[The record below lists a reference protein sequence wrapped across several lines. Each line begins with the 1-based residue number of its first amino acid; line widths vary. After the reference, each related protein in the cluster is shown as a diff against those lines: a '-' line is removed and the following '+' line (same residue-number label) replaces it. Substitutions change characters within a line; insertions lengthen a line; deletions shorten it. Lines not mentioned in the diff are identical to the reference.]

1 MSNLGRPI
9 AAILVS
15 LFLLTGCARYA
26 GGDSQNFGATV
37 ADQVVLVKPELR
49 ALRVCLLAAG
59 IVEIM
64 TDRVQ
69 TFDGTQ
75 APAALGRLMA
85 LQGAID
91 TAKLASP
98 LWINTDMA
106 DVSFQ
111 FVKVLKDAGKEKLGR
126 VLLGGVSILNFINIA
141 ERVALAASKGDALLL
156 DINAMLRG
164 VNDGTISET
173 DVWLACDNR
182 IAQNRRVLGTLS
194 GARMQ

>member
-1 MSNLGRPI
+1 MKKL
-9 AAILVS
+9 AIGLVAG
-15 LFLLTGCARYA
+15 LLLLTGCARY
-26 GGDSQNFGATV
+26 GGGEDTTALSAKIVDKVVKVN
-37 ADQVVLVKPELR
+37 DQYR
-49 ALRVCLLAAG
+49 SLRVCLLAAG
-59 IVEIM
+59 VVEVM

-75 APAALGRLMA
+75 APDALGRLMA

-98 LWINTDMA
+98 LWMNTDMA

-111 FVKVLKDAGKEKLGR
+111 FAKVLKDAGRERLGR
-126 VLLGGVSILNFINIA
+126 ILLGGPTLINFIN
-141 ERVALAASKGDALLL
+141 VAQRAALLTSKGDAVLL
-156 DINAMLRG
+156 DINNMLRG
-164 VNDGTISET
+164 VNSGTLEE
-173 DVWLACDNR
+173 DVAWAACEYR